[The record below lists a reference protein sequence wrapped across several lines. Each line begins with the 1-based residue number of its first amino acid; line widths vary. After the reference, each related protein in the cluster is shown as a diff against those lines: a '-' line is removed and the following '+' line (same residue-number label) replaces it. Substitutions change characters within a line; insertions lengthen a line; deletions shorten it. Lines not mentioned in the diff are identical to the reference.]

1 MRTRLCPPF
10 LLLALAV
17 FVPAVAG
24 AMDFEITPAVQR
36 ELDRQHALI
45 TRWAADPTVVE
56 AVRAQ
61 NRKGPM
67 AGVDNAVWKTL
78 RRSDPAVRQ
87 FQDNAAGK
95 FLRKCQR
102 DSGGAITEIFLNAAR
117 GEKVA
122 FVEKTTSYIHAGAA
136 KHDVPFGTGKPWQG
150 EPEFDESTQTYAVQL
165 SVPVLDGGRPIGS
178 LVVGVNVSHLRQAQ
192 R

>member
-1 MRTRLCPPF
+1 MKTSLGARACAVIAA
-10 LLLALAV
+10 LL
-17 FVPAVAG
+17 PAVAS
-24 AMDFEITPAVQR
+24 AIDFEITPAVQA
-36 ELDRQHALI
+36 ELDRQKAVI
-45 TRWAADPTVVE
+45 ATWAADPVIVA

-67 AGVDNAVWKTL
+67 AGVDNARWKTM

-87 FQDNAAGK
+87 FQTNEAGQ
-95 FLRKCQR
+95 FLREHQR
-102 DSGGAITEIFLNAAR
+102 QSGGAITEVFLNAAK

-122 FVEKTTSYIHAGAA
+122 FGEKTTSYIHAGSA

-150 EPEFDESTQTYAVQL
+150 EAEFDESTQTYAVQV

-178 LVVGVNVSHLRQAQ
+178 LVAGVNVSHLRQAS

>member
-1 MRTRLCPPF
+1 MRTSLIARTF
-10 LLLALAV
+10 AVTAALLL
-17 FVPAVAG
+17 PAAAG
-24 AMDFEITPAVQR
+24 ALDFEVTPAVQA
-36 ELDRQHALI
+36 ELDRQKAAI
-45 TRWAADPTVVE
+45 AAWAADPTVVA

-67 AGVDNAVWKTL
+67 AGVDNARWKTM

-87 FQDNAAGK
+87 FQTSEVGQ
-95 FLRKCQR
+95 FLRNRQR
-102 DSGGAITEIFLNAAR
+102 ESGGAITEVFLNAAK

-122 FVEKTTSYIHAGAA
+122 FGEKTSSYIHAGSA

-150 EPEFDESTQTYAVQL
+150 QPEFDESTQTYAVQV

-178 LVVGVNVSHLRQAQ
+178 LVAGVNVSHLRQV
-192 R
+192 RR

>member
-1 MRTRLCPPF
+1 MRTSLIVRTF
-10 LLLALAV
+10 AVTAALLL
-17 FVPAVAG
+17 PAVAG
-24 AMDFEITPAVQR
+24 AIDFEVTPAVQA
-36 ELDRQHALI
+36 ELDRQKAAI
-45 TRWAADPTVVE
+45 AAWASDPTVVA

-67 AGVDNAVWKTL
+67 AGVDNARWKTM

-87 FQDNAAGK
+87 FQTSDVGQ
-95 FLRKCQR
+95 FLRNRQR
-102 DSGGAITEIFLNAAR
+102 ESGGAITEVFLNAAK

-122 FVEKTTSYIHAGAA
+122 FGEKTTSYIHAGSA

-150 EPEFDESTQTYAVQL
+150 QPEFDESTQTYAVQV

-178 LVVGVNVSHLRQAQ
+178 LVAGVNVSHLRQV
-192 R
+192 RR

>member
-1 MRTRLCPPF
+1 MRTNLVTRVLAAMF
-10 LLLALAV
+10 AVLL
-17 FVPAVAG
+17 PAVAG
-24 AMDFEITPAVQR
+24 AMEFEVTPAVQS
-36 ELDRQHALI
+36 ELDRQKAAI
-45 TRWAADPTVVE
+45 ARWAADPTLVA

-67 AGVDNAVWKTL
+67 AGVDNAKWKSM

-87 FQDNAAGK
+87 FQQSAAGE
-95 FLRKCQR
+95 FLRNRQR
-102 DSGGAITEIFLNAAR
+102 ESGGAITEVFLNAAK

-136 KHDVPFGTGKPWQG
+136 KHDVPFASGKPWQG
-150 EPEFDESTQTYAVQL
+150 EPEFDESTQTYAVQV